1 MATAGAFATPA
12 IASAS
17 FGSAI
22 SGTTVTLTGDAAS
35 DTLTIADAGAVLTH
49 NLTGSGFNSASD
61 FDNVAAGDQTVPAD
75 DTIALV
81 VNARRRRRHRHAQH
95 AR

>member
-1 MATAGAFATPA
+1 MTTSTRHLLRRGLAVAAATTAGVLGTPA

-35 DTLTIADAGAVLTH
+35 DTLTIGDASGLLTH
-49 NLTGSGFNSASD
+49 NLTGNGFNSASD
-61 FDNVAAGDQTVPAD
+61 FDNVAAGD
-75 DTIALV
+75 
-81 VNARRRRRHRHAQH
+81 
-95 AR
+95 